1 MSFFKNFK
9 NLFESPEEKQDRERR
24 QRQAKEAAEAEG
36 GLELTIDEDNTYDDH
51 VGADAADA
59 ERAAAREAE
68 RAAAAMTAAQ
78 ANARRRLSERIERWK
93 TRTLENVGDDIK
105 TTFSLRKADKLEKKA
120 FALEKEYNAVVDAHK
135 KLFANRYRY
144 TDEKGLP
151 SYFYKY
157 PTSQLWMNI
166 PSSNILIELFDAAAI
181 EYKKNGNEKKTGEME
196 ERRNNYYWAGRWTQ
210 YDDRPLPPRAAL
222 CPEPLVSEFQGGGKK
237 SKSKYSRK
245 SKSKYSRKSKSKSKS
260 KYSRKY

>member
-1 MSFFKNFK
+1 MSGK
-9 NLFESPEEKQDRERR
+9 EEG
-24 QRQAKEAAEAEG
+24 KEFDVFQQ
-36 GLELTIDEDNTYDDH
+36 LS
-51 VGADAADA
+51 AADIDKA
-59 ERAAAREAE
+59 DE
-68 RAAAAMTAAQ
+68 AAAMTAAQ

-144 TDEKGLP
+144 TDEKGLT

-157 PTSQLWMNI
+157 PTDRLFFSS
-166 PSSNILIELFDAAAI
+166 PSTKILVELFKAASETYQRSGA
-181 EYKKNGNEKKTGEME
+181 GPAGFEKCILKANEME
-196 ERRNNYYWAGRWTQ
+196 DCRRKYSSARRDQYYEHEQ
-210 YDDRPLPPRAAL
+210 LLPPTAVL
-222 CPEPLVSEFQGGGKK
+222 CPEPLVSEEEEDTKSKSTCAFQGGGKK

-245 SKSKYSRKSKSKSKS
+245 SKSKYSRKSKSK
-260 KYSRKY
+260 YSRKY